1 MVVIEEK
8 IKSAKHLQKT
18 LRRLIDEKMNPLLH
32 DYNQNDKS
40 KVLAIKSKLNE
51 KLSTLQKVNNEVLGL
66 IEDEDAY
73 EDYQNKADDFEIEI
87 EEVIINIDSIILKP
101 ETEPV
106 IHPLIPQVVP
116 PPTPHQNHNIKLPRI
131 DIKKFSGDVTEWQT
145 FFDSF
150 EVAVHS
156 NDKLYSIKKMNY
168 LLSYLTGEA
177 LKTVQGL
184 KLPKPK
190 YSAAIE
196 MLQERYGDKQ
206 VLISTH
212 MNKLLNLSNSGNL
225 NDLKYLRQLYNNI
238 DTQVRSLTSLGM
250 DPDRYGPMM
259 ITVVMSKL
267 PENLKLN
274 ITRQFGQDLWDI
286 KLILESFKNELA
298 VLEKLSLTKATD
310 KDEFEFNTASGTCLY
325 TAQGESTFSCVF
337 CHQKHK
343 PQHCKTVTKIETIKS
358 ILRKKGK
365 CFLCPRDGHVLRN
378 CTQSFTCFKCE
389 GF

>member
-1 MVVIEEK
+1 M
-8 IKSAKHLQKT
+8 
-18 LRRLIDEKMNPLLH
+18 
-32 DYNQNDKS
+32 
-40 KVLAIKSKLNE
+40 
-51 KLSTLQKVNNEVLGL
+51 LGL

-106 IHPLIPQVVP
+106 IHPFIPQVVP

-156 NDKLYSIKKMNY
+156 NSKISSIEKMNY

-184 KLPKPK
+184 KLSEPN

-238 DTQVRSLTSLGM
+238 DTQV
-250 DPDRYGPMM
+250 
-259 ITVVMSKL
+259 
-267 PENLKLN
+267 
-274 ITRQFGQDLWDI
+274 
-286 KLILESFKNELA
+286 A
-298 VLEKLSLTKATD
+298 V
-310 KDEFEFNTASGTCLY
+310 
-325 TAQGESTFSCVF
+325 
-337 CHQKHK
+337 
-343 PQHCKTVTKIETIKS
+343 
-358 ILRKKGK
+358 
-365 CFLCPRDGHVLRN
+365 
-378 CTQSFTCFKCE
+378 
-389 GF
+389 